1 VLDFV
6 NQETIQQVLASLKEQ
21 QLDFD
26 EMGSLMDYLGVHVG
40 ECDIPDSIEL
50 TQPELTKWIIEVIGL
65 TSANSIST
73 PAEKSLG
80 ICENDEPALG
90 NFNYRSVV
98 GIAMFLCNNTRLD
111 CAMAVHQCAR
121 YSSNPK
127 RTHEAALKRIGRYLV
142 RTANRGLII
151 WPTTN
156 LKVDCY
162 VDADVAGVFNIE
174 DANDP
179 KSVRLR
185 TGFMLTLGNAPIL
198 WKSKL
203 QPLIALSMMEA
214 EYIALSTA
222 LPSLLPVEAVLR
234 TVTEALDIT
243 IPKTSTIST
252 VWEENHDAEV
262 LATTKPLR
270 LTPQSKHIA
279 IRYHWFCDKLEP
291 GKIEIKPIASK

>member
-1 VLDFV
+1 
-6 NQETIQQVLASLKEQ
+6 
-21 QLDFD
+21 
-26 EMGSLMDYLGVHVG
+26 
-40 ECDIPDSIEL
+40 
-50 TQPELTKWIIEVIGL
+50 
-65 TSANSIST
+65 
-73 PAEKSLG
+73 
-80 ICENDEPALG
+80 
-90 NFNYRSVV
+90 
-98 GIAMFLCNNTRLD
+98 
-111 CAMAVHQCAR
+111 
-121 YSSNPK
+121 
-127 RTHEAALKRIGRYLV
+127 
-142 RTANRGLII
+142 
-151 WPTTN
+151 
-156 LKVDCY
+156 VDCY